1 MSRLTDILSRCLRCL
16 YETVCVERMCQQ
28 VQLLPAVLDFTVL
41 FFRAMP
47 VTAIKTNS
55 PHVDINVSITNFS
68 LHLFQPHLLAEL
80 TA

>member
-47 VTAIKTNS
+47 VIVMRQLSRQIRCVWTSMCQSQILAYIC
-55 PHVDINVSITNFS
+55 F
-68 LHLFQPHLLAEL
+68 HLTF
-80 TA
+80 